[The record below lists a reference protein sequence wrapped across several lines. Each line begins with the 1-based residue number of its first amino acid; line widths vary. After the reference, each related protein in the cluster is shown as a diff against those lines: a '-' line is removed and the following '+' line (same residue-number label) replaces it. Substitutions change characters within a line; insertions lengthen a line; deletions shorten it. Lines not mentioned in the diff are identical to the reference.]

1 MIDKRPKTPREVAAF
16 SLFSMAEEAAWSD
29 GALHHYLSR
38 AGLDSRDAALASR
51 LTYGTVQNQ
60 ILLDWYLRH
69 GAERAAARLVSAQ
82 VFLSAA

>member
-38 AGLDSRDAALASR
+38 ADWTAAMR
-51 LTYGTVQNQ
+51 RWPRG
-60 ILLDWYLRH
+60 
-69 GAERAAARLVSAQ
+69 
-82 VFLSAA
+82 